1 MLRRVFNAR
10 AELMKFGTV
19 GGIAYIVNL
28 ALFNL
33 LVHFP
38 FSPMD
43 DRPVTGSLI
52 AGSVSILLAY
62 FGNRF
67 WTWRDRPRRAMS
79 REITLFFIINGIGI
93 GIASGVLYISRYVLG
108 FTSAFADNIAANVIG
123 IGIGTI
129 FRFLSY
135 RIWVFPKSLPDD
147 LASTKSAAKESQN

>member
-1 MLRRVFNAR
+1 MLRRIMGAR
-10 AELMKFGTV
+10 VELMKFGTV
-19 GGIAYIVNL
+19 GGIAYIVNIV
-28 ALFNL
+28 LFNL

-38 FSPMD
+38 FSPLD

-52 AGSVSILLAY
+52 AGTVSILLAY

-67 WTWRDRPRRAMS
+67 WTWKERPRRAMS

-108 FTSAFADNIAANVIG
+108 FESAFADNIAANVIG
-123 IGIGTI
+123 VGIGTI

-135 RIWVFPKSLPDD
+135 RVWVFPKTLP
-147 LASTKSAAKESQN
+147 AEKGSAA

>member
-1 MLRRVFNAR
+1 
-10 AELMKFGTV
+10 MKFGAV

-28 ALFNL
+28 VLFNL

-38 FSPMD
+38 FSPLD
-43 DRPVTGSLI
+43 ERPVTGSLI
-52 AGSVSILLAY
+52 AGIVSILIAY

-79 REITLFFIINGIGI
+79 REISLFFIINGIGI
-93 GIASGVLYISRYVLG
+93 AIASGVLYISRYILG

-123 IGIGTI
+123 VGIGTI

-135 RIWVFPKSLPDD
+135 RIWVFPKSLP
-147 LASTKSAAKESQN
+147 AESSSRKR

>member
-1 MLRRVFNAR
+1 MGARV
-10 AELMKFGTV
+10 ELMKFGTV
-19 GGIAYIVNL
+19 GGIAYIVNIV
-28 ALFNL
+28 LFNL

-38 FSPMD
+38 FSPLD

-52 AGSVSILLAY
+52 AGTVSILLAY

-67 WTWRDRPRRAMS
+67 WTWKERPLRAMS

-108 FTSAFADNIAANVIG
+108 FESAFADNIAANVIG
-123 IGIGTI
+123 VGIGTI

-135 RIWVFPKSLPDD
+135 RVWVFPKTLP
-147 LASTKSAAKESQN
+147 AEKGSAA

>member
-1 MLRRVFNAR
+1 MLRRIFNAR

-28 ALFNL
+28 VLFNL

-38 FSPMD
+38 FSPLD
-43 DRPVTGSLI
+43 ERPVTGSLI
-52 AGSVSILLAY
+52 AGIVSILIAY

-67 WTWRDRPRRAMS
+67 WTWRERPRRAMS
-79 REITLFFIINGIGI
+79 REISLFFIINGIGI
-93 GIASGVLYISRYVLG
+93 AIASGVLYISRYLLG

-123 IGIGTI
+123 VGIGTI

-135 RIWVFPKSLPDD
+135 RIWVFPKSLP
-147 LASTKSAAKESQN
+147 AESPSRKR

>member
-1 MLRRVFNAR
+1 MLRRIMGAR
-10 AELMKFGTV
+10 VELMRFGTV
-19 GGIAYIVNL
+19 GGIAYIVNI

-38 FSPMD
+38 FSPLD

-52 AGSVSILLAY
+52 AGTVSILLAY

-67 WTWRDRPRRAMS
+67 WTWKERPRRSMS

-93 GIASGVLYISRYVLG
+93 AIASSVLYISRYVLG
-108 FTSAFADNIAANVIG
+108 FESAFADNIAANVIG

-135 RIWVFPKSLPDD
+135 RIWVFPKTLP
-147 LASTKSAAKESQN
+147 AGKGPTT